1 MNNLKLVLGGP
12 GCGKTTRLLAIVEE
26 ELNAGVPASAIAFVT
41 FTKAAATEAKERAA
55 IKFGLDP
62 KVDLPWF
69 RTIHS
74 LAYAKLGI
82 ARDEVMDR
90 RDWKEFGDVVG
101 ETLSGTYDATEGAPS
116 GGGREIGD
124 SMLRVVDYAA
134 TTLLSLAE
142 AWHHLDEFV
151 DWHRLERFASAL
163 RSYKD
168 DSDKLDYA
176 DMLLRYGREGEPVDV
191 RVAVID
197 EAQDLTAA
205 QWAAVRR
212 AFAGAERVYVG
223 GDDDQAIYHWAGADV
238 PQFLGLSAAP
248 EVLPISWRL
257 PRAVHALSLT
267 VARRITHRYHKA
279 FRPSEREGLI
289 EWHTRPDSIDF
300 REGSWFLLAR
310 NTYMLTKLEAL
321 VREAGV
327 NYARR
332 AGPAVN
338 PGHVR
343 SMQIWERLR
352 TGKMPDCS
360 APEARALL
368 KALDRPAMQMR
379 ELQRYSLEMLHV
391 PPALCNAPWSVALTG
406 IPTEA
411 REYYLAC
418 LRRGEKLTV
427 PPRIRIETIHGV
439 KGAEADHVLLM
450 TDLSHRTA
458 KSFRTNADNEHRV
471 FYVGMTRA
479 LQSLHIVLPQSDL
492 FYSIGT

>member
-12 GCGKTTRLLAIVEE
+12 GCGKTTRLLQIVEE

-62 KVDLPWF
+62 KTDLPWF

-74 LAYAKLGI
+74 LAYAKLGVS
-82 ARDEVMDR
+82 RDEVMDR
-90 RDWKEFGDVVG
+90 RDWVEFGHVVG
-101 ETLSGTYDATEGAPS
+101 ETMSGTYDATEGPPS

-142 AWHHLDEFV
+142 AWHSLDEFV

-163 RSYKD
+163 RAYKD

-238 PQFLGLSAAP
+238 PQFLSLSSAP

-257 PRAVHALSLT
+257 PRSVHALSLS
-267 VARRITHRYHKA
+267 VARRISHRYHKA
-279 FRPSEREGLI
+279 FQPSAREGEVI
-289 EWHTRPDSIDF
+289 WHHRPESVDF
-300 REGSWFLLAR
+300 HEGSWFLLAR
-310 NTYMLTKLEAL
+310 NTYMLTKLEAI

-327 NYARR
+327 NYSRR

-343 SMQIWERLR
+343 TMQLWEKLR
-352 TGKMPDCS
+352 TGKLADIS
-360 APEARALL
+360 AAEARALL
-368 KALDRPAMQMR
+368 KALDQPTQQMR
-379 ELQRYSLEMLHV
+379 ELQRYTLDMLHV
-391 PPALCNAPWSVALTG
+391 PLGLRDSPWSVALTG
-406 IPTEA
+406 IPSEA

-458 KSFRTNADNEHRV
+458 KSFRQNADNEHRV

-479 LQSLHIVLPQSDL
+479 LQTLQIVLPQSDL
-492 FYSIGT
+492 FYQIET